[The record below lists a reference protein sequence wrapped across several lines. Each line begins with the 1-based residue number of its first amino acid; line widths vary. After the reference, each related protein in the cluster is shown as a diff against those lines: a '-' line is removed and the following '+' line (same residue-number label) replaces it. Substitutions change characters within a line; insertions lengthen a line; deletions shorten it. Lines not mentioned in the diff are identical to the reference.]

1 MRIYPF
7 NLIINL
13 TLRQLILALKLI
25 CLYLFFACRASLFSR
40 FSLYLVPHKLNCIKV
55 K

>member
-1 MRIYPF
+1 VLIYPL

-13 TLRQLILALKLI
+13 ILRQLILALKLV
-25 CLYLFFACRASLFSR
+25 CLYLFFTYKTPLFSR
-40 FSLYLVPHKLNCIKV
+40 FSLYLVPRKLNCIKV